1 MRPAQRVRHADTGRG
16 AHAAVA
22 LQADLKVRL
31 YVRLY
36 VGLYVGNLQ
45 ADSKSSG
52 CVTWSIEVVRPGN

>member
-31 YVRLY
+31 YV
-36 VGLYVGNLQ
+36 GLYVGNLQ
-45 ADSKSSG
+45 ADNKSSG